1 MLYQFFAA
9 LFYAASFKPIGLWIA
24 APIALAIQIYALRK
38 SAKPEL
44 QSFIFAFLSS
54 LIILSWSRVF
64 VGVLPWI
71 LLALLQGLLAIPL
84 GIAARFTKN
93 IPILIFVMLAL
104 EELRARFPFGGFSWT
119 KIAFSQVDSPF
130 APIVSISGM
139 AGLSL
144 ITLLVSYLFLTKSLR
159 ALTVLIALFT
169 STFFIE
175 LPQSALPPVQVLAVQ
190 GGVPQRGL
198 EFNARAEAVL
208 DNHITETR
216 NSFSQKDQIIIWP
229 ENAIDIDP
237 IANRKVAEKITSLT
251 KDLNR
256 PLIAGAIIDNPTLVN
271 ATVLFNEQG
280 NPESVYVKRYLTPFG
295 EYIPLRSIAKI
306 VSPHVSRVRDFSPG
320 AQLIQHQLATAT
332 VGSIICYELL
342 NDGLVREAARGASFI
357 SVHTNSATFSG
368 SNEGEQQ
375 LAITR
380 LRAIETGRSIVSI
393 STTGPSAI
401 IDHRGEVLH
410 KLNDG
415 EVGSLSA
422 AIVIQKSTTL
432 ANQIGGYSTLAVL
445 LFSLSWAM
453 LSTKTIAF
461 GRRRELR

>member
-1 MLYQFFAA
+1 MLYQLLAA
-9 LFYAASFKPIGLWIA
+9 CLYATSFKPIGLWFA
-24 APIALAIQIYALRK
+24 APIAIAIQIYALRRFP
-38 SAKPEL
+38 KPEL
-44 QSFIFAFLSS
+44 QALFFAFLSS

-84 GIAARFTKN
+84 GITARFTKN
-93 IPILIFVMLAL
+93 IPTLIFVILAL
-104 EELRARFPFGGFSWT
+104 EELRSRFPFGGFSWT
-119 KIAFSQVDSPF
+119 RIAFSQVDSPF
-130 APIVSISGM
+130 APIVSITGI

-144 ITLLVSYLFLTKSLR
+144 ITLLLSSFFLTRNMKTFSIL
-159 ALTVLIALFT
+159 LVLFS
-169 STFFIE
+169 STFFVS
-175 LPQSALPPVQVLAVQ
+175 LPQSTLPPIQVLAVQ

-216 NSFSQKDQIIIWP
+216 KSFSQKDQIIIWP

-237 IANRKVAEKITSLT
+237 IANRKVAEKISSLT
-251 KDLNR
+251 KDLKR
-256 PLIAGAIIDNPTLVN
+256 PLIAGAIIDNPALVN

-280 NPESVYVKRYLTPFG
+280 NPQSVYIKRYLTPFG
-295 EYIPLRSIAKI
+295 EYIPMRPIAKI
-306 VSPHVSRVRDFSPG
+306 VSPHVSRVKDFSPG
-320 AQLIQHQLATAT
+320 IDSVQHQISGVT
-332 VGSIICYELL
+332 VGPIICYELL

-380 LRAIETGRSIVSI
+380 LRAIETGRSVVSI
-393 STTGPSAI
+393 STTGPSAM
-401 IDHRGEVLH
+401 IDHRGEVLQ

-415 EVGSLSA
+415 EVGALSA
-422 AIVIQKSTTL
+422 AIQIQDSTTL
-432 ANQIGGYSTLAVL
+432 AHQIGGYSTLAVL
-445 LFSLSWAM
+445 LLTLSWAI

>member
-1 MLYQFFAA
+1 MFYQLLAA
-9 LFYAASFKPIGLWIA
+9 LLYAASFKPIGLWFA
-24 APIALAIQIYALRK
+24 APIAIAIQIYALRRFP
-38 SAKPEL
+38 KPEL
-44 QSFIFAFLSS
+44 QSFIFAFISS

-84 GIAARFTKN
+84 GITARFTKN
-93 IPILIFVMLAL
+93 IPALIFIILAL
-104 EELRARFPFGGFSWT
+104 EELRSRFPFGGFSWT
-119 KIAFSQVDSPF
+119 RIAFSQVDSPF
-130 APIVSISGM
+130 APLVSIIGI

-144 ITLLVSYLFLTKSLR
+144 ITLIVSSFL
-159 ALTVLIALFT
+159 LTRNLKTLSILLALFA
-169 STFFIE
+169 STFIVG
-175 LPQSALPPVQVLAVQ
+175 LPQSTLPPVQVLAVQ
-190 GGVPQRGL
+190 GGVPERGL
-198 EFNARAEAVL
+198 AFNARAEAVL
-208 DNHITETR
+208 DNHIKETR
-216 NSFSQKDQIIIWP
+216 KSFSQRDEIIIWP

-237 IANRKVAEKITSLT
+237 IANRKVAEKISSLT

-271 ATVLFNEQG
+271 ATVLFNELGDPQ
-280 NPESVYVKRYLTPFG
+280 SVYIKRYLTPFG

-306 VSPHVSRVRDFSPG
+306 VSPHVSRVNDFSPG
-320 AQLIQHQLATAT
+320 TVSVQHQISGVT
-332 VGSIICYELL
+332 VGPIICYELL

-401 IDHRGEVLH
+401 IDHRGEVLQ

-422 AIVIQKSTTL
+422 AIEVQKSTTL
-432 ANQIGGYSTLAVL
+432 VNQMGGYSTLAVL
-445 LFSLSWAM
+445 LFSLGWAIV
-453 LSTKTIAF
+453 STKSRAF
-461 GRRRELR
+461 RRRRDLR